1 MIKVVH
7 IDAGAEWRGGQ
18 KQVALLHQGLLEKGV
33 ESFLVCNNQGELYQ
47 HLHQQV
53 ANCMGWKYTGKRS
66 FSTKKDLESILKHIQ
81 PDIIHFHD
89 SLSLNY
95 STVGVGIKIETRRV
109 SYPVKWISRI
119 TKYKGIQHHI
129 GVSQTITQYLSR
141 FFKNCSTIHSSIDL
155 DYYTQPSNKTVL
167 KNKSAYNIL
176 YVGAYSKQKG
186 IEVLIEAFSA
196 LIQSGMEATLHLC
209 GSGELQAKIDQH
221 IKKIGIDSQVVQ
233 YGHQKDIAPFYQEA
247 DVVVVPS
254 VDGEGSS
261 GTIKEGIAC
270 LKPVI
275 ASDIEPNL
283 ELIEDGKTGFLF
295 KSGDSNALVHL
306 LTQKPTLPTVNLE
319 AKRVEFSSGIM
330 VEQYHQL
337 YLQLLHSFKY

>member
-1 MIKVVH
+1 MIKVAH
-7 IDAGAEWRGGQ
+7 IDAGTEWRGGQ

-33 ESFLVCNNQGELYQ
+33 ESFLVCNHEGELYQ
-47 HLHQQV
+47 HSHEKV
-53 ANCMGWKYTGKRS
+53 ANCMGWKYAGKRS
-66 FSTKKDLESILKHIQ
+66 FSTKKDLQTILQHIQ

-95 STVGVGIKIETRRV
+95 SNVGVGIKIETRRV

-119 TKYKGIQHHI
+119 TKYNGIQHHV
-129 GVSQTITQYLSR
+129 GVSQTITKYLSR

-155 DYYTQPSNKTVL
+155 DYYKNSSSASVL

-176 YVGAYSKQKG
+176 FVGAYSKQKG
-186 IEVLIEAFSA
+186 INILLDAFTK
-196 LIQSGMEATLHLC
+196 LLKSGAEATLHLC
-209 GSGELQAKIDQH
+209 GSGELQNEIDAF
-221 IKKIGIDSQVVQ
+221 IKKNNMMAQVVQ
-233 YGHQKDIAPFYQEA
+233 YGHQKDIAPFYHEA
-247 DVVVVPS
+247 DVVIVPS

-295 KSGDSNALVHL
+295 KNSDSQTLMEL
-306 LTQKPTLPTVNLE
+306 LAQQHTLPITNLE
-319 AKRVEFSSGIM
+319 KKRNEFTSGIM
-330 VEQYHQL
+330 VKKYHEL
-337 YLQLLHSFKY
+337 YANLIKHA